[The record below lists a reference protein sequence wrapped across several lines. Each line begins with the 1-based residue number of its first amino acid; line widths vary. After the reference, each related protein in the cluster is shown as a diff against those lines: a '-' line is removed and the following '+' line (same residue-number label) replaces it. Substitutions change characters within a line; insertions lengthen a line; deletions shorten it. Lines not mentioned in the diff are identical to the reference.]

1 MKKIVIASHSY
12 LAEGMKKTVEFI
24 LGERQNISVMTAYI
38 EEDFEIEE
46 EIEKLF
52 TELSDGDELIVVVDI
67 LGGSVSNAF
76 AQFLIKEKFY
86 LVSGM
91 NLPLLLEL
99 ITHLD
104 GDTTLAIQK
113 GIEAGKSGVQLVNE
127 LFREEEL

>member
-1 MKKIVIASHSY
+1 MKRIVIASHSY

-52 TELSDGDELIVVVDI
+52 TELTDEDELIVVADI

-86 LVSGM
+86 LISGM

-104 GDTTLAIQK
+104 GDMTLAIQK
-113 GIEAGKSGVQLVNE
+113 GVEAGKSGVQLVNE